1 MPKER
6 LSMRKIHDILRLKW
20 ACSLSDRQIARSCGV
35 ARSTVAE
42 GLRRAAAAGLTWPL
56 PPDLDEATLER
67 RLYPSPAVADAT
79 RSTPD
84 WVAVHRDLKRKGV
97 TLFLLWQEYKEQ
109 HPAGY
114 QYSRFCDLYR
124 AWAGTLDRVMRQEHR
139 AGDKLFV
146 DYAGQTV
153 PVVDRHSGELRP
165 AQVFVAV
172 LGASNY
178 TFAEATW
185 SQALPDWLGSHGRAF
200 AFLGGVPAAV
210 VPDNLKSAVRQPQR
224 YEPDLNPS
232 YQDLARHYGVVVLPA
247 RVRKPRDKAKVEQ
260 GVLVVERWILAR
272 LRHRTFFSLAELNQ
286 AIAALLPAL
295 NERPFKKLPGC
306 RREWFERLDRPALR
320 PLPAVPYQY
329 AEWKR
334 ARVHIDYHIEVER
347 HYYSV
352 PHPLVRHEVDVRLT
366 ATTVECFHRGQ
377 RVASH
382 VRSTV
387 PGRHTTVA
395 AHLPEAHRHHAEWTP
410 ERLIAWA
417 DQTGPATAAAVATIL
432 AGRRHPEQGF
442 RACLGVLRLGQQYG
456 ADRLEAACR
465 RAVALR
471 ACRYQSI
478 ASILKT
484 GLDQRPVPEP
494 EPLTAHP
501 VPDPVH
507 AHVRG
512 PDYYH

>member
-1 MPKER
+1 M
-6 LSMRKIHDILRLKW
+6 
-20 ACSLSDRQIARSCGV
+20 
-35 ARSTVAE
+35 
-42 GLRRAAAAGLTWPL
+42 
-56 PPDLDEATLER
+56 
-67 RLYPSPAVADAT
+67 
-79 RSTPD
+79 
-84 WVAVHRDLKRKGV
+84 
-97 TLFLLWQEYKEQ
+97 
-109 HPAGY
+109 
-114 QYSRFCDLYR
+114 
-124 AWAGTLDRVMRQEHR
+124 
-139 AGDKLFV
+139 
-146 DYAGQTV
+146 
-153 PVVDRHSGELRP
+153 
-165 AQVFVAV
+165 
-172 LGASNY
+172 
-178 TFAEATW
+178 
-185 SQALPDWLGSHGRAF
+185 
-200 AFLGGVPAAV
+200 
-210 VPDNLKSAVRQPQR
+210 
-224 YEPDLNPS
+224 
-232 YQDLARHYGVVVLPA
+232 
-247 RVRKPRDKAKVEQ
+247 
-260 GVLVVERWILAR
+260 VERWILAR
-272 LRHRTFFSLAELNQ
+272 RRHRTFFSLAELNQ

-295 NERPFKKLPGC
+295 NERPLKKRPGC

-352 PHPLVRHEVDVRLT
+352 PHPRVRHEVDVRLT

-395 AHLPEAHRHHAEWTP
+395 AHWPEAHRHHAEWTP

-442 RACLGVLRLGQQYG
+442 RAGLGVLRLGQQYG

-494 EPLTAHP
+494 APRTAHP

-507 AHVRG
+507 VRG